1 MTHSRFLILP
11 AILMIL
17 AALVPIPSQ
26 AQERSGP
33 VPVAAALCPP
43 FVIGEADKLD
53 GLAIFLWDRVAREL
67 ALDYDITLMNFGDM
81 IDSVAAGQSAVGI
94 SCLSITPE
102 REERVDFSHSFFETH
117 KAIGIKKASYLSSVR
132 QFLLSPRILTAII
145 IVLGA
150 AALVGGVFYLLE
162 HEINAKL
169 YAMKTR
175 GGKVME
181 ALVIGLLFV
190 TRGPI
195 RYYEFKTPTARILSA
210 VLAVGSTIMVASI
223 TAILASAF
231 TLEQIRSEIRSPDD
245 LANVQV
251 ATLADST
258 SAEYLQRS
266 GIAARSFATLSEVV
280 TSLDADQV
288 DAVVMDAPALKYEIL
303 RGREQ
308 GRFEDLEVLPY
319 EFEEQNYAFALQDE
333 SEYVEVLNRALLSVR
348 KSPAWDTEVLRYI
361 GGLVRRNLVER
372 GRAVA

>member
-1 MTHSRFLILP
+1 MKHSPFLFIAVTLTVLGL
-11 AILMIL
+11 LM
-17 AALVPIPSQ
+17 PSKSG

-33 VPVAAALCPP
+33 VPVAASLCPP
-43 FVIGEADKLD
+43 FVIEEAGKLD
-53 GLAIFLWDRVAREL
+53 GLALFLWDRVARDL
-67 ALDYDITLMNFGDM
+67 GLDYDITLMNFGEM
-81 IDSVAAGQSAVGI
+81 IDSVATGQSAVGV
-94 SCLSITPE
+94 SCLSITSE

-117 KAIGIKKASYLSSVR
+117 KAIGVKKASYLRSIH

-150 AALVGGVFYLLE
+150 AVLVGGVFYLLE
-162 HEINAKL
+162 HKINAKL

-210 VLAVGSTIMVASI
+210 LLAVGSTIMVASI

-231 TLEQIRSEIRSPDD
+231 TLEQIRSEIHSPDD
-245 LANVQV
+245 LANVRV

-258 SAEYLQRS
+258 SAEYLARS
-266 GIAARSFATLSEVV
+266 GIAARTYDTLTEVV
-280 TSLDADQV
+280 TSLETGRV
-288 DAVVMDAPALKYEIL
+288 DAVVMDAAALKYEIL
-303 RGREQ
+303 RGQEQ
-308 GRFEDLEVLPY
+308 GRFETLEVLPY

-348 KSPAWDTEVLRYI
+348 KSPAWNAEVLRYI
-361 GGLVRRNLVER
+361 GK
-372 GRAVA
+372 

>member
-1 MTHSRFLILP
+1 MKREISFILSISVLLALVSLP
-11 AILMIL
+11 AIGR
-17 AALVPIPSQ
+17 
-26 AQERSGP
+26 AQDRSGP
-33 VPVAAALCPP
+33 VPIAAAVCPP
-43 FVIGEADKLD
+43 FVMQEGENLD
-53 GLAIFLWDRVAREL
+53 GLAIFLGARVAREL
-67 ALDYDITLMNFGDM
+67 GLDYDITLMNFGDM
-81 IDSVAAGQSAVGI
+81 IDSVAEGRSAVGI

-117 KAIGIKKASYLSSVR
+117 KAIGIKKASYLRSIR

-150 AALVGGVFYLLE
+150 AALVGGIFYLLE
-162 HEINAKL
+162 HKINAKL

-181 ALVIGLLFV
+181 ALVIGMLFV

-210 VLAVGSTIMVASI
+210 VLAIGSTIMVASI

-245 LANVQV
+245 LVNVRV

-258 SAEYLQRS
+258 SSEYLQRS
-266 GIAARSFATLSEVV
+266 GIAARSYDSLTEVV
-280 TSLDADQV
+280 TSLEAHRV

-303 RGREQ
+303 RSREQ

-348 KSPAWDTEVLRYI
+348 KSLAWDTEVLRYI
-361 GGLVRRNLVER
+361 GK
-372 GRAVA
+372 